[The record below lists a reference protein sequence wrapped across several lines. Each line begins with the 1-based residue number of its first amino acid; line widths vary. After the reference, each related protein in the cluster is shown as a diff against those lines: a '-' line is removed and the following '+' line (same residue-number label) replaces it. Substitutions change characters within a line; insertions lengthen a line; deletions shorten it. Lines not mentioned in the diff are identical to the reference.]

1 MNEQEILR
9 ETFDSMASWF
19 RRNTAQ
25 LSPDYRDQVMY
36 AVSPEES
43 GLNSVGGA
51 TIAEEEDPLVLF
63 ERLKAQRS
71 AAAPPLPP
79 PTAAPLRIPELEAIE
94 TRPRPPQT
102 IQQKDVLQ
110 RQEDVIKYRESEYNL
125 VLNSKDRDWVHGTA
139 ENRYNF
145 TIQLNGGTREQGT
158 GVQATILNRFKNITR
173 IEFVKA
179 ILPVEGLDVAYPR
192 VITIDDE
199 TYDTELCFNSA
210 LALPSVTV
218 IMDEMQGNNFGTN
231 DAIDKSLAVCQYDAT
246 WRTDSLNGEHT
257 INRGYTLFFPKFMK
271 AQRVYAPTPLA
282 NLQKMS
288 FRLQNPENQ
297 LLSTVAD
304 AYAIQKICYASDLPA
319 GDTTTSNYDIDVG
332 GLSPATNAA
341 TAEYLFIQTD
351 KWFPLWAYSLYDKIQ
366 LGGLTP
372 PVSITDR
379 AAARSFINWLQRDE
393 GHIVVGIAY
402 TNAGNVIKDKSNT
415 FGYSNWIIIRNKC
428 TDPSENQ
435 GTPTRMLFTGSS
447 GAETTFAQEWAAQPV
462 GSQKG
467 AVLNLNRQVQLT
479 LRIITREFDS
489 ASNVRPD
496 NV

>member
-1 MNEQEILR
+1 M
-9 ETFDSMASWF
+9 
-19 RRNTAQ
+19 
-25 LSPDYRDQVMY
+25 
-36 AVSPEES
+36 
-43 GLNSVGGA
+43 
-51 TIAEEEDPLVLF
+51 
-63 ERLKAQRS
+63 
-71 AAAPPLPP
+71 
-79 PTAAPLRIPELEAIE
+79 
-94 TRPRPPQT
+94 
-102 IQQKDVLQ
+102 
-110 RQEDVIKYRESEYNL
+110 
-125 VLNSKDRDWVHGTA
+125 HGTA

-158 GVQATILNRFKNITR
+158 GVQATIQNRFKNITR

-192 VITIDDE
+192 VITPDDE

-231 DAIDKSLAVCQYDAT
+231 AAIDKSLAVCQYDAT
-246 WRTDSLNGEHT
+246 WRTDALNGDHT

-288 FRLQNPENQ
+288 FRIQTPENQ

-304 AYAIQKICYASDLPA
+304 AYAISHICYASDLPA
-319 GDTTTSNYDIDVG
+319 GITTIISNYDIDVG

-372 PVSITDR
+372 PTALTDD
-379 AAARSFINWLQRDE
+379 AAGRSFINWLQRDE

-402 TNAGNVIKDKSNT
+402 TDGTTIKDNSNK

-435 GTPTRMLFTGSS
+435 GTPTRLLFTGS
-447 GAETTFAQEWAAQPV
+447 GAETTFAQEWAAQAD
-462 GSQKG
+462 GQQKG

>member
-1 MNEQEILR
+1 M
-9 ETFDSMASWF
+9 
-19 RRNTAQ
+19 
-25 LSPDYRDQVMY
+25 
-36 AVSPEES
+36 
-43 GLNSVGGA
+43 
-51 TIAEEEDPLVLF
+51 
-63 ERLKAQRS
+63 
-71 AAAPPLPP
+71 
-79 PTAAPLRIPELEAIE
+79 
-94 TRPRPPQT
+94 
-102 IQQKDVLQ
+102 
-110 RQEDVIKYRESEYNL
+110 
-125 VLNSKDRDWVHGTA
+125 HGTA

-158 GVQATILNRFKNITR
+158 GVQATIQNRFKNITR

-179 ILPVEGLDVAYPR
+179 ILPVEGLEMVYPR
-192 VITIDDE
+192 DTPTIAE
-199 TYDTELCFNSA
+199 PYDTELGFNSA
-210 LALPSVTV
+210 LALSSMTVT
-218 IMDEMQGNNFGTN
+218 MDEMQGNNFGTN
-231 DAIDKSLAVCQYDAT
+231 AAIDKSLAICQYDAT

-304 AYAIQKICYASDLPA
+304 AYAIRRICYASDLPVA
-319 GDTTTSNYDIDVG
+319 ATTISVYDIDVG

-366 LGGLTP
+366 LGGLIP
-372 PVSITDR
+372 PTTLTDD
-379 AAARSFINWLQRDE
+379 AAGRSFINWLQRDE

-402 TNAGNVIKDKSNT
+402 TDGTTIKDNSNK

-435 GTPTRMLFTGSS
+435 GTPTRLLFTGSS
-447 GAETTFAQEWAAQPV
+447 GAETTFAQEWAAQPD